1 MPGPMCFACVRL
13 ATAMFDDCNMIC
25 NTYRSLLFCCVI
37 FPSSLLSTS
46 AAAATTEDAFLRAAT
61 NVFFNIFDISS
72 HTLCTRCCIIGLLCP
87 LHIPGTN
94 GWIVNAPRCA
104 TLYNCSFNCTLLVSS
119 SSSNKADT
127 TSRAIPLIDS
137 ALMTTHDG
145 NLLDH
150 IMVVICCG
158 CLPLEQDLDRVLLR
172 LFLSVYP
179 DCHQL
184 NMK

>member
-1 MPGPMCFACVRL
+1 MSF
-13 ATAMFDDCNMIC
+13 
-25 NTYRSLLFCCVI
+25 
-37 FPSSLLSTS
+37 STS
-46 AAAATTEDAFLRAAT
+46 L
-61 NVFFNIFDISS
+61 ISLHLIS
-72 HTLCTRCCIIGLLCP
+72 LHTPYVLDVQWFI
-87 LHIPGTN
+87 HIPGTN

-145 NLLDH
+145 NLLDR
-150 IMVVICCG
+150 ILVVICYG

-184 NMK
+184 NMTYLMMQIFLSHLSMYSHTYVYK